1 MLKNWLLITSVPFLV
16 GFSATM
22 LWNKNPGQS
31 AIAGSAGVLGVATG
45 MGLSRQQRK
54 QELERQLQ
62 SIQVTVN
69 TLEQQEKSLG
79 QQLQNH
85 QDNRQTVQHQVEQLE
100 QQLANLQ
107 SQKQGQEA
115 SAAKFDR
122 ELETK
127 RNSAT
132 ELETATQAK
141 RAELATLTAEM
152 SVLQQQQA
160 VVQTSML
167 NLQDIEAEIAI
178 YSATKTQLTLEITKL
193 EDYQSEI
200 KIQIADDKDV
210 CEKAEEYFQYIDQ
223 EVADKREDLLELDI
237 NIKAKSTELNQC
249 RTQLN
254 ALSQQ
259 KNEAESALTKLA
271 IELQKAGQAV
281 LDQEDLQQAAELEVA
296 KLASDI
302 SSLKLELLDCHT
314 QMTEPSLQ
322 FVAVP
327 STVISVEESLPM
339 ELTDLQ
345 EVSLISADY
354 FADLCEMELG
364 EIDPTAID
372 LDDINLAQVRS
383 NETDLNDLIS
393 VSANS
398 DELDFDDMT
407 LEQAG
412 SDETELNNL
421 ISVSVNSDELDFDDM
436 TLEQAGSDETEL
448 NDLISVSAN
457 SDELDLNGMTLEQIG
472 LDGMDLNSIVLVDN
486 IDLDVMDL
494 LDMDLLDITDLDDMT
509 LDQSNLEDNLNNVVA
524 NWSDSFAEN
533 PHLQVL
539 QHIDQHG
546 SIAHFEVT
554 ALLNDK
560 KSAKLFGSKVLEYSQ
575 LLPFEIEIEPSKN
588 GNRYIKRTGVLAAI
602 S

>member
-1 MLKNWLLITSVPFLV
+1 MLKNWLLITSVPFVV

-62 SIQVTVN
+62 SIQVSVN

-85 QDNRQTVQHQVEQLE
+85 QDNRQTVQYEVEQLE

-107 SQKQGQEA
+107 SQQQGQEA
-115 SAAKFDR
+115 SIAKFDR

-132 ELETATQAK
+132 ELEAGTQAK
-141 RAELATLTAEM
+141 RAELANMTAEI
-152 SVLQQQQA
+152 SALQQQQA
-160 VVQTSML
+160 AVQTSML
-167 NLQDIEAEIAI
+167 NLQDIEAEITI
-178 YSATKTQLTLEITKL
+178 YSATKTQLTLEVARL
-193 EDYQSEI
+193 ENYQSEI

-210 CEKAEEYFQYIDQ
+210 CEKAEEYLQYIDR

-237 NIKAKSTELNQC
+237 NIKAKSIELNQC

-259 KNEAESALTKLA
+259 KNEAELALTKLA

-296 KLASDI
+296 KLTSNI

-322 FVAVP
+322 FVEVP
-327 STVISVEESLPM
+327 SAVISLEESLPM
-339 ELTDLQ
+339 EFTDLQ
-345 EVSLISADY
+345 AASLISADY
-354 FADLCEMELG
+354 FTDLCAM
-364 EIDPTAID
+364 DF
-372 LDDINLAQVRS
+372 DDTPLEEVDSDNT
-383 NETDLNDLIS
+383 ELNDLIALS
-393 VSANS
+393 VSS
-398 DELDFDDMT
+398 DESDFD
-407 LEQAG
+407 E
-412 SDETELNNL
+412 
-421 ISVSVNSDELDFDDM
+421 M

-448 NDLISVSAN
+448 NDLIAVSVS
-457 SDELDLNGMTLEQIG
+457 SDPLDLDKITLEQADSDNNDMPLEQISLDGMDLSGMTLEQIG
-472 LDGMDLNSIVLVDN
+472 LDGMDLNSIALVDN

-494 LDMDLLDITDLDDMT
+494 LDMDLLDITDLDDMS
-509 LDQSNLEDNLNNVVA
+509 LEQSSFEDSLTNVVTD
-524 NWSDSFAEN
+524 WSASFAEN

-560 KSAKLFGSKVLEYSQ
+560 KSAKLFGSKVLEYAQ
-575 LLPFEIEIEPSKN
+575 LLPFEIEIEPSRN
-588 GNRYIKRTGVLAAI
+588 GNRYIKRAGVLAAI

>member
-1 MLKNWLLITSVPFLV
+1 MLKNWLLITSVPFFV

-22 LWNKNPGQS
+22 LWNKDPGQS
-31 AIAGSAGVLGVATG
+31 ALAGSAGVLGVATG

-62 SIQVTVN
+62 SIQVMVK
-69 TLEQQEKSLG
+69 TLEQQEKTLG

-85 QDNRQTVQHQVEQLE
+85 QDNRQTVQQQVEQLE

-107 SQKQGQEA
+107 SQQQGQAA
-115 SAAKFDR
+115 SVAKVVR
-122 ELETK
+122 ELEPN
-127 RNSAT
+127 RNRAG
-132 ELETATQAK
+132 ELEASTQAK
-141 RAELATLTAEM
+141 RAELATMTAEI
-152 SVLQQQQA
+152 SALQQQQA
-160 VVQTSML
+160 TVQTSML
-167 NLQDIEAEIAI
+167 NLQDIEAEITI
-178 YSATKTQLTLEITKL
+178 YSATKTQLTLEVTKL
-193 EDYQSEI
+193 ENYQSEI
-200 KIQIADDKDV
+200 KIQIADDKDI
-210 CEKAEEYFQYIDQ
+210 CEKAEEYLQCIDQ

-281 LDQEDLQQAAELEVA
+281 LDQEDLQQSAELEVA
-296 KLASDI
+296 QLASDI
-302 SSLKLELLDCHT
+302 ASLKLEILDCHT

-322 FVAVP
+322 FVEVP
-327 STVISVEESLPM
+327 SAVISVAEFLPR
-339 ELTDLQ
+339 ELADVQ
-345 EVSLISADY
+345 EISLISANY
-354 FADLCEMELG
+354 FTDLCDMELA
-364 EIDPTAID
+364 EID
-372 LDDINLAQVRS
+372 
-383 NETDLNDLIS
+383 LNVMDSDSMTSESIS
-393 VSANS
+393 S
-398 DELDFDDMT
+398 DESDLDDMT
-407 LEQAG
+407 LEQVD
-412 SDETELNNL
+412 SDEIYLNDM
-421 ISVSVNSDELDFDDM
+421 ISAPTSSDELDLDDM
-436 TLEQAGSDETEL
+436 TLEQVSPDQTNL
-448 NDLISVSAN
+448 NDLLLGQVSL
-457 SDELDLNGMTLEQIG
+457 DDLDLNGMTLEQIG

-494 LDMDLLDITDLDDMT
+494 LDMNLLDITDLDDMT
-509 LDQSNLEDNLNNVVA
+509 LDQSDLEDSLTNVVSD
-524 NWSDSFAEN
+524 WSASFTEN

-554 ALLNDK
+554 TLLNDK
-560 KSAKLFGSKVLEYSQ
+560 KSAKLFGSKVLEYAQ